1 MTLRLCHACG
11 KQSDKAFAI
20 KINGTNLSDITFE
33 QGDIVF
39 VKSSNQE
46 LKQSFLHFLAGL
58 KALEGLELFSKK
70 INHLTCNKSY
80 QSRGRLFI
88 DGDTIYKG
96 TAKTLANLWLDAK
109 RFAEFALN
117 DISKISKRF
126 NAKPKPF
133 NNYIYKPT
141 TYTLQS
147 GKTTWQNIARLAS
160 LANQPEMT
168 YPIVYYFNLE
178 DYLELKISAMQ
189 ADANLA
195 TKLPLISLS
204 AAMAFSQM
212 DLWILNLAPELILEE
227 QNLKITKHL
236 ITSRAEDSDGI
247 VFYSTHANEPLDF
260 KKQHILDLY

>member
-11 KQSDKAFAI
+11 KQSDKAFTI
-20 KINGTNLSDITFE
+20 KINGTNLNNITFE

-39 VKSSNQE
+39 VKSLNQE

-58 KALEGLELFSKK
+58 NALDGLELFSKK

-88 DGDTIYKG
+88 DGGTIYKG
-96 TAKTLANLWLDAK
+96 TAKTLTNLWLDAK

-117 DISKISKRF
+117 DTSKIF

-133 NNYIYKPT
+133 SNCIYKPA
-141 TYTLQS
+141 TYTLQ
-147 GKTTWQNIARLAS
+147 GNKTTWQNIARLAN

-247 VFYSTHANEPLDF
+247 VVYSTHANEPLDF
-260 KKQHILDLY
+260 KKQIVLEIDYL